1 MNKINCF
8 RNRYSR
14 KVIADI
20 FIFTHLLSTLNS
32 SGSYPPTL
40 TRTKTMI
47 RHSFEIPLTDSVKSF
62 IPTTDSPTPDSYTAV
77 SVDFLKRYSHINKI
91 WDDNPLLLEHNIS
104 IVKCLHSYEDINL
117 KIRSHLIKKDI
128 KITNAFMK
136 MYEWLLYMSKYF
148 KNYDSIKHF
157 DIASAPGTFVLA
169 SDCYFGNRNI
179 KYNWYASSAKDGDL
193 QDYYGL
199 FRNNKKNY
207 RNCDVCVEEDLRS
220 MIKYHQGKYDL
231 VTGDI
236 GKKSSGYE
244 TLQEYQCLNEQ
255 YGQARLAMDLCK
267 HGGVCFLKMFTITC
281 AESMWL
287 VDVMRLYFDKV
298 SIVKPYT
305 SRFMNA
311 ECYIMAVGRNS
322 VECTLPLLRPN
333 VVGYRSDNADLYN
346 EIEEIRYAE
355 KIDML
360 DEIIRCLSEN
370 GFDAE
375 KLKQSE
381 VFNKYFEKLQLLYD
395 LFTLKIQDKDLA
407 ESLMWN
413 PVRRQDD

>member
-1 MNKINCF
+1 MIIF
-8 RNRYSR
+8 ARTPLTRSSSSTRYS
-14 KVIADI
+14 
-20 FIFTHLLSTLNS
+20 
-32 SGSYPPTL
+32 TL
-40 TRTKTMI
+40 TRTKIMI

-62 IPTTDSPTPDSYTAV
+62 VPDTNSPTPDSYTTVLA
-77 SVDFLKRYSHINKI
+77 DFLKRYSHINKI

-179 KYNWYASSAKDGDL
+179 KYSWYASSAKDGDL

-199 FRNNKKNY
+199 FRNNKRNY
-207 RNCDVCVEEDLRS
+207 RNCNVCVEEDLQG
-220 MIKYHQGKYDL
+220 MIKHHQGKYDL

-236 GKKSSGYE
+236 GKKNSGYE

-255 YGQARLAMDLCK
+255 YGQARLATELCR
-267 HGGVCFLKMFTITC
+267 HGGTCFLKMFTITC

-298 SIVKPYT
+298 YVVKPFT

-322 VECTLPLLRPN
+322 VECKLPLLRPN
-333 VVGYRSDNADLYN
+333 VVGYKSDNAEFYN
-346 EIEEIRYAE
+346 EFEEIRYNE
-355 KIDML
+355 KIDVL
-360 DEIIRCLSEN
+360 EEIIKCLSEN
-370 GFDAE
+370 GFDAD

-381 VFNKYFEKLQLLYD
+381 VFNKYFEKLHLLYD

-413 PVRRQDD
+413 PVVRRQDE